1 MPPKST
7 KHRQK
12 GPKRRAPYTPE
23 PVQER
28 VLAGHLAGRSGR
40 RIARE
45 EGIDRKTVDRIL
57 TQPEVAKLRSQ
68 YKQRLFSF
76 VPKALDVIDEALSS
90 DDERI
95 RFKAATKLLEALQV
109 MPRGRNGQLDP
120 HLDELNQTI
129 EMMLAK
135 SEFHGE
141 PLPEPVAQMK
151 AAEEEAA
158 PNRTAQGSK
167 SVKNENN
174 PAVSGD
180 PRGLKAS

>member
-28 VLAGHLAGRSGR
+28 VMAGHLAGRSGR

-57 TQPEVAKLRSQ
+57 TQPEVVKMRSQ

-95 RFKAATKLLEALQV
+95 RFTAATKLLEALQV
-109 MPRGRNGQLDP
+109 MPRGGNGQIDS
-120 HLDELNQTI
+120 HL
-129 EMMLAK
+129 
-135 SEFHGE
+135 
-141 PLPEPVAQMK
+141 
-151 AAEEEAA
+151 EEVDD
-158 PNRTAQGSK
+158 RYRQGTDDSDD
-167 SVKNENN
+167 
-174 PAVSGD
+174 A
-180 PRGLKAS
+180 